1 MEGDYVKILV
11 TYGGTCGMILEG
23 LFTSAKEG
31 GAGILDTIFGKKDE
45 IASQIRSY
53 RDNNDIKDILAASK
67 LNEILR
73 RDEEEV
79 EMNKKSPVFTILA
92 VIGAIA
98 AVACIAFAVYKYF
111 TPDYLDDFDDGE
123 DDFDDEDDL
132 FEDEEEAAEKA

>member
-1 MEGDYVKILV
+1 MNLD
-11 TYGGTCGMILEG
+11 G

-31 GAGILDTIFGKKDE
+31 GASLINSISGKKE
-45 IASQIRSY
+45 ELASQIRSY
-53 RDNNDIKDILAASK
+53 RENNDIKDILAASK

-73 RDEEEV
+73 KDEEEA
-79 EMNKKSPVFTILA
+79 EMSKKSPIVTVLA

-111 TPDYLDDFDDGE
+111 TPDYLDDFDDG

-132 FEDEEEAAEKA
+132 FEDEEEPKKAEA

>member
-1 MEGDYVKILV
+1 MN
-11 TYGGTCGMILEG
+11 LEG

-31 GAGILDTIFGKKDE
+31 GAGLLDSIWGKKQE
-45 IASQIRSY
+45 IASRIKSY
-53 RDNNDIKDILAASK
+53 KDENDIKDILAASK

-73 RDEEEV
+73 RDEEEAD
-79 EMNKKSPVFTILA
+79 MSKKSPIVTILA
-92 VIGAIA
+92 VIGAIV

-111 TPDYLDDFDDGE
+111 TPDYLDDFDDGD